1 MCLAVP
7 MRVEEIN
14 GFRAKVD
21 SAGVSVEVDIS
32 MTPEV
37 KVGEYVIVHAGF
49 AIETL
54 KPEEAEE
61 TLRLFREIA
70 ELAEG
75 ETDEVP

>member
-14 GFRAKVD
+14 GSRAKVD
-21 SAGVSVEVDIS
+21 SAGVKVEVDIS

-37 KVGEYVIVHAGF
+37 KIGEYVIVHAGF
-49 AIETL
+49 AIEVL

-75 ETDEVP
+75 ESNEVP

>member
-1 MCLAVP
+1 

-14 GFRAKVD
+14 GSRAKVD
-21 SAGVSVEVDIS
+21 SAGVKVEVDIS

-37 KVGEYVIVHAGF
+37 KIGEYVIVHAGF
-49 AIETL
+49 AIEVL

-75 ETDEVP
+75 ESNEVP

>member
-1 MCLAVP
+1 

>member
-14 GFRAKVD
+14 GSLAKVD
-21 SAGVSVEVDIS
+21 SAGVKVEVDIS

-49 AIETL
+49 AIEVL

-70 ELAEG
+70 EFSEG
-75 ETDEVP
+75 ETDEVS